1 MAILSILKEGLQIL
15 IFSTKN
21 KQGIV
26 NFVFCPVPSYP
37 GDQPTCTAVSFAQA
51 NKIRKNLFLYF

>member
-26 NFVFCPVPSYP
+26 NFVFCPVPSCPY
-37 GDQPTCTAVSFAQA
+37 DQPTSTAVTFAQT
-51 NKIRKNLFLYF
+51 NKIKKSLFLYF